1 MSIVSLLLAVGGA
14 VLAATLFIMFI
25 AIIMAFTQINIPEK
39 CKNCP
44 LLFSRSN
51 PTIRAGKTRPLNNSI
66 KIMDL
71 YKPKCTMIAIL

>member
-39 CKNCP
+39 CKNAACA
-44 LLFSRSN
+44 LFLAALHSLKMKTALSKL
-51 PTIRAGKTRPLNNSI
+51 TIPCVMAAV
-66 KIMDL
+66 
-71 YKPKCTMIAIL
+71 CA

>member
-14 VLAATLFIMFI
+14 VLAATLFILFI

-44 LLFSRSN
+44 LLFNTDISSL
-51 PTIRAGKTRPLNNSI
+51 PI
-66 KIMDL
+66 
-71 YKPKCTMIAIL
+71 CTECHLRHKSSTTHENL